1 MKYVVCWITIITTLF
16 FLSCETG
23 RKLTK
28 ADYILGTAFTLAKA
42 GDAYTTMEGL
52 DKGAI
57 EQSPLLGEH
66 PSDGMVIL
74 SSIVF
79 TGLMWL
85 ALKYIKSPNISRA
98 IVGANAGLAGVATM
112 KNFKVIDNLND

>member
-57 EQSPLLGEH
+57 EQSPILGEH
-66 PSDGMVIL
+66 PSDGIVIL
-74 SSIVF
+74 SSMVF

-98 IVGANAGLAGVATM
+98 IVGTNAGLAGVATM
-112 KNFKVIDNLND
+112 KNFKVINNLDD

>member
-1 MKYVVCWITIITTLF
+1 MKTIIYWITIISTLS
-16 FLSCETG
+16 FLSCGTG
-23 RKLTK
+23 RKFTK

-57 EQSPLLGEH
+57 EQSPSLGEH

-79 TGLMWL
+79 TSLMWL

-98 IVGANAGLAGVATM
+98 IVGANAGLAGIATI
-112 KNFKVIDNLND
+112 KNLEVINDIDD

>member
-1 MKYVVCWITIITTLF
+1 MDWNNIQYFEESKFDDPLYPGSGENIDPTLVFALDTLRRLTGWPIIVHHKV
-16 FLSCETG
+16 G
-23 RKLTK
+23 GA
-28 ADYILGTAFTLAKA
+28 ADMY
-42 GDAYTTMEGL
+42 
-52 DKGAI
+52 
-57 EQSPLLGEH
+57 GEH
-66 PSDGMVIL
+66 PSDGIVIL

-112 KNFKVIDNLND
+112 KNFKVINNLDD